1 MFSLFLDRVE
11 AFLVREA
18 GDGIALEYEAIHLA
32 GAFIPL
38 LLFADDIVIP
48 SRLFGVL

>member
-11 AFLVREA
+11 AFLAREA
-18 GDGIALEYEAIHLA
+18 GDGTAPEQEAIRLA
-32 GAFIPL
+32 GVLIPL